1 MMRSTPL
8 VLALLTAAAATGSAQ
23 TPSFSST
30 VESVRVDV
38 LVTENGRPVP
48 GLRPGAF
55 EVRDNGVPQ
64 NVDLASYEEIPL
76 NVILAFDMS
85 ASLDVGGLEHL
96 RSAGR
101 ALLDGLKQTDR
112 AALVTFSEVVSQGA
126 PLTSDFRRVRAA
138 LDEAA
143 PFGQTS
149 LVDASFTGMMIGESD
164 VGRSLLI
171 VFSDGIDT
179 TSWLAADAVLDIAR
193 RCDVV
198 VYGVEVGR
206 RRLSYLKDL
215 SAATGGRSIEIEST
229 RDLNA
234 AFRAILEEFRQRYLI
249 SYSPHGVTGDG
260 WHRLEVRVRGRNLT
274 VRARPGYLAESGVSG
289 SQK

>member
-8 VLALLTAAAATGSAQ
+8 VLALLTAVAATGSAQ

-38 LVTENGRPVP
+38 LVTENGRPVA
-48 GLRPGAF
+48 GLRPGDF
-55 EVRDNGVPQ
+55 EVRDNGVLQ
-64 NVDLASYEEIPL
+64 RVDLASYEEIPL

-85 ASLDVGGLEHL
+85 ASLDVEGLEHL
-96 RSAGR
+96 RSAGK
-101 ALLDGLKQTDR
+101 ALLAGLKQTDR

-126 PLTSDFRRVRAA
+126 ALTLDVGRVRSA
-138 LDEAA
+138 LDDAA

-149 LVDASFTGMMIGESD
+149 LVDATFTGMMLGESD
-164 VGRSLLI
+164 AGRSLLI

-179 TSWLAADAVLDIAR
+179 TSWLEADAVLDIAK

-198 VYGVEVGR
+198 VYGVEVSR

-234 AFRAILEEFRQRYLI
+234 TFRGILEEFRQRYLI
-249 SYSPHGVTGDG
+249 SYSPHGVTGGG
-260 WHRLEVRVRGRNLT
+260 WHRLDVRVKGRGLT
-274 VRARPGYLAESGVSG
+274 VRARPGYLAESRVSG